1 MDKANNK
8 LILYELNEVPVKL
21 LNYYTTLKP
30 NSNFNYLINSGK
42 LKPTI
47 TNDIG
52 ELHPWSTW
60 PTVHRGVN
68 NNIHNIRFINQDLKC
83 AKAWPPIWE
92 TISLNNISIG
102 IFGSLQS
109 YPPIINKNVKFFLCF
124 RLADEHKTKCD
135 QLHNSLT
142 QPIYQSTYIFCIYLN
157 YG

>member
-21 LNYYTTLKP
+21 LNFYTTLKP

-68 NNIHNIRFINQDLKC
+68 NNIHNIRFINQDLKVL
-83 AKAWPPIWE
+83 KHG
-92 TISLNNISIG
+92 LQ
-102 IFGSLQS
+102 FGKPS
-109 YPPIINKNVKFFLCF
+109 
-124 RLADEHKTKCD
+124 H
-135 QLHNSLT
+135 
-142 QPIYQSTYIFCIYLN
+142 
-157 YG
+157 